1 MSSLKLPAVTALK
14 QTPALMREID
24 AALAAGASAG
34 EPLQLDAT
42 GLTSF
47 DTSAIAMLLHA
58 QRAAK
63 ARGVALQI
71 HGAPAKL
78 LALAQLYGV
87 DGLLPLGTAA
97 T

>member
-1 MSSLKLPAVTALK
+1 MSSLKLPAVTALE

-24 AALAAGASAG
+24 AALAAGAG

-63 ARGVALQI
+63 AHGVALQVQ
-71 HGAPAKL
+71 GAPAKL
-78 LALAQLYGV
+78 LELAQLYGV
-87 DGLLPLGTAA
+87 EGLLPLGAAA